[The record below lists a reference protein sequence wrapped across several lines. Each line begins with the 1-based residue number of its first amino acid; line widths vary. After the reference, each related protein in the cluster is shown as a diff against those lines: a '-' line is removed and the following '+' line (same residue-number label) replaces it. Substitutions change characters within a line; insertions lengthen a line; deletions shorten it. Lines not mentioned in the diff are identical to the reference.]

1 MKYILT
7 LSEKNILK
15 IKNLFSEINSMPQ
28 KEIDELN
35 LDFKHGARF
44 LDYSS
49 YENLLKSIQI
59 AVYALPNNDIEVRK
73 TINFYYQ
80 LYKDFDQYGNLYDT
94 KRIELDVKSINEYG
108 LYNFEDTQKLIADLE
123 EGIKRTKFDFNYDS
137 SYHEGF

>member
-35 LDFKHGARF
+35 LEYKHGGRL
-44 LDYSS
+44 LDFTS

-59 AVYALPNNDIEVRK
+59 AVYALPNNYIEVRK
-73 TINFYYQ
+73 TMNFYYQ
-80 LYKDFDQYGNLYDT
+80 VYKDFDQYGNLYDT
-94 KRIELDVKSINEYG
+94 KRIELDVKSINEY
-108 LYNFEDTQKLIADLE
+108 EDTRKLIDDLE